1 MNMAT
6 FSLSVHIHTYP
17 SDSDSIYRTDAR
29 VEHVA
34 QLDEKM
40 THCSSPLS
48 FDSAIATRARCPQL
62 LYGLIQPLLPQ
73 RGASGSGRYP
83 VTTLGE
89 GVPDRG
95 CASNP
100 SPSRANTGR
109 IQSREAARGAARPA
123 TFRLA
128 RRRRFA
134 LCWRYRYARNRTY
147 NAG

>member
-62 LYGLIQPLLPQ
+62 LYGLIQPLYTSAQ
-73 RGASGSGRYP
+73 REGDASGSGRGTP
-83 VTTLGE
+83 
-89 GVPDRG
+89 
-95 CASNP
+95 
-100 SPSRANTGR
+100 
-109 IQSREAARGAARPA
+109 
-123 TFRLA
+123 
-128 RRRRFA
+128 
-134 LCWRYRYARNRTY
+134 
-147 NAG
+147 